1 MRTKRDGESVGALLV
16 DMETKLTLQDSAA
29 QPPRKKVSM
38 LEHQIQKTEQRIME
52 TDRQIQQSQENMEV
66 IRQKNEQLQAQ
77 EALMHKNEAREE
89 PVTNQMTAQQFWNS
103 SY

>member
-29 QPPRKKVSM
+29 QPPRKKVSL

-52 TDRQIQQSQENMEV
+52 TDRQIQQSQENSEQINSNIDK
-66 IRQKNEQLQAQ
+66 IRL
-77 EALMHKNEAREE
+77 
-89 PVTNQMTAQQFWNS
+89 
-103 SY
+103 